1 MRFRVLGPLLVHDRD
16 KELEI
21 SAPRLG
27 VLLAALLV
35 RAR

>member
-16 KELEI
+16 EEVEI
-21 SAPRLG
+21 PAPRLR